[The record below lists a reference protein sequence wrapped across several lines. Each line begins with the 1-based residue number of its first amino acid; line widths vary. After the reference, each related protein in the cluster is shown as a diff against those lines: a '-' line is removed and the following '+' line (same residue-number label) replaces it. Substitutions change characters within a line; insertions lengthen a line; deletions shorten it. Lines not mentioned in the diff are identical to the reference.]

1 MPKRNTA
8 VRARPAGPR
17 AKKSLGQHFLKDP
30 FVLQK
35 IARAVAE
42 AAPCTVLEVGPGTGN
57 LTAALLE
64 EGLDVVAVE
73 IDQRMYDHLRE
84 RFRGEGRFRVIPGSA
99 LEVEPRLL
107 LGRQAPYTLAGNLPY
122 FLASAIV
129 RHFLES
135 DTPPQ
140 TAVVMVQ
147 KEVAREW
154 VARAGDMS
162 LASVGVQVFAR
173 PRVLFDVAPEAFAP
187 PPKVRSSVVQ
197 LDILPAPQ
205 VPKDE
210 LVPFFE
216 VVRGGFKHPRK
227 QLHNSLSAGLWLPP
241 GGADEALG
249 IAGIDPMRRPQTL
262 SIEEWYRVYR
272 AVTSVRAAAKETVG

>member
-1 MPKRNTA
+1 MPKRASA
-8 VRARPAGPR
+8 VRSHLTGPR

-42 AAPCTVLEVGPGTGN
+42 AGRGVVLEVGPGTGN
-57 LTAALLE
+57 LTAGLLE
-64 EGLDVVAVE
+64 EGLEVLAVE
-73 IDQRMYDHLRE
+73 IDQRMYDHLQG
-84 RFRGEGRFRVIPGSA
+84 RFRGEPGFRVIPGSA

-107 LGRQAPYTLAGNLPY
+107 LGRETPYVLAGNLPY

-154 VARAGDMS
+154 VARAGDLS
-162 LASVGVQVFAR
+162 LASIGVQVFAR
-173 PRVLFDVAPEAFAP
+173 PRVLFVVPPEAFAP

-197 LDILPAPQ
+197 LDVLPSPQ
-205 VPKDE
+205 VPRDE
-210 LVPFFE
+210 LAPFFE

-227 QLHNSLSAGLWLPP
+227 QLHNSLAAGLWLPP
-241 GGADEALG
+241 GGADQALG
-249 IAGIDPMRRPQTL
+249 VAGIDPMRRPQTL
-262 SIEEWYRVYR
+262 SIDEWYRVYR
-272 AVTSVRAAAKETVG
+272 AVLAVRKAARETVR